1 MPDASVS
8 TSGQIPFVQEIWRK
22 ATHMGA
28 MVIPGAYYLTGI
40 EKSAMLMIMIPI
52 ALVMVMVDI
61 SRLRRWRFWNEF
73 ACRIGG
79 KMVRGHEEAGDFTG
93 ATYILI
99 SVCFTV
105 ALFSKPIAVAALAF
119 IIVGDTLA
127 ALVGRKFG
135 RHRWFGHK
143 SVEGSLACLVGTVM
157 VAFLAPELTLAVS
170 LFGALVAAVVE
181 TLSVSIDDN
190 ISVPIVSG
198 VAMTLLSK
206 VLATT

>member
-1 MPDASVS
+1 MPDDSVS
-8 TSGQIPFVQEIWRK
+8 TSGQIPFAQELWRK
-22 ATHMGA
+22 ATHIGA
-28 MVIPGAYYLTGI
+28 LVIPGSYYLLGLDKAQMLSVMI
-40 EKSAMLMIMIPI
+40 PFALLMII
-52 ALVMVMVDI
+52 VDI
-61 SRLRRWRFWNEF
+61 SRLRQWSFWNQF
-73 ACRIGG
+73 ASRIAG
-79 KMVRGHEEAGDFTG
+79 KMVRGHEAAGDFTG
-93 ATYILI
+93 ATYILL

-127 ALVGRKFG
+127 ALVGRKLGRHSWFG
-135 RHRWFGHK
+135 RK
-143 SVEGSLACLVGTVM
+143 TVEGSLACLAGTIV
-157 VAFLAPELTLAVS
+157 VAFLAPELALPVS

-181 TLSVSIDDN
+181 TLSITIDDN